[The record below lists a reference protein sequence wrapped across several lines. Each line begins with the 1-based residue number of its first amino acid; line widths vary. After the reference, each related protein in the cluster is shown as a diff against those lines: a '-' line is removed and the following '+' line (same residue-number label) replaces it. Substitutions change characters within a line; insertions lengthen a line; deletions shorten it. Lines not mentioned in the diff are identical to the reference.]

1 MKSNQNFSKIAFY
14 LFIILSFFSFQSFKC
29 SGNEPKE
36 SSNESNF
43 TQQVV
48 SRNDEVPSKTIYQ
61 ESTNDITASRNNA
74 ITQTVAKASPAI
86 VGINVIEI
94 QEYVVRNPFNPFNDP
109 FFQFF
114 FGDQFSAPERKY
126 QRKVQGL
133 GSGFIIS
140 PDGYILTNHHVAG
153 NATKIIVTLTNGEKY
168 DAKLIGADM
177 VSDVALLKIN
187 AKNLPYLKLGN
198 SDNLLVGEWAIA
210 FGNPFG
216 LFNINSKPTVTVGVI
231 SNLGVNL
238 VNEDQ
243 PYNRVY
249 KNMIQTD
256 AAISSGNS
264 GGPLLNA
271 NGDVIGVN
279 TMILSTAQSMKG
291 AGSIGIGFA
300 IPINRVKSIVNS
312 IMNGKK
318 LNRDIYIGMEV
329 MDLEELDNATK
340 KAYKIDDKAV
350 GAIIGKIYRNSPA
363 DKSGLDVGDIII
375 KVNNESVNNKN
386 DFLVQA
392 LDACVGDKLQIQV
405 KRGDKILTKTLIV
418 ESARS

>member
-1 MKSNQNFSKIAFY
+1 M
-14 LFIILSFFSFQSFKC
+14 
-29 SGNEPKE
+29 
-36 SSNESNF
+36 
-43 TQQVV
+43 
-48 SRNDEVPSKTIYQ
+48 
-61 ESTNDITASRNNA
+61 
-74 ITQTVAKASPAI
+74 
-86 VGINVIEI
+86 
-94 QEYVVRNPFNPFNDP
+94 
-109 FFQFF
+109 
-114 FGDQFSAPERKY
+114 
-126 QRKVQGL
+126 
-133 GSGFIIS
+133 
-140 PDGYILTNHHVAG
+140 
-153 NATKIIVTLTNGEKY
+153 
-168 DAKLIGADM
+168 
-177 VSDVALLKIN
+177 
-187 AKNLPYLKLGN
+187 
-198 SDNLLVGEWAIA
+198 
-210 FGNPFG
+210 
-216 LFNINSKPTVTVGVI
+216 TVGVI

>member
-1 MKSNQNFSKIAFY
+1 MKSKAIFSKISFY
-14 LFIILSFFSFQSFKC
+14 FIISFFFITFQSFQC
-29 SGNEPKE
+29 SGKDSEEPSDTE
-36 SSNESNF
+36 SIAQQVSTKSEQLPATQVYEESNE
-43 TQQVV
+43 
-48 SRNDEVPSKTIYQ
+48 
-61 ESTNDITASRNNA
+61 DITASRNNA

-94 QEYVVRNPFNPFNDP
+94 QEYVVRDPFSPFNDP
-109 FFQFF
+109 FFRFF
-114 FGDQFSAPERKY
+114 FGDSYGTPERKY

-140 PDGYILTNHHVAG
+140 ADGYILTNHHVAG
-153 NATKIIVTLTNGEKY
+153 NASKIIVTLTNGDKY

-187 AKNLPYLKLGN
+187 AKNLHYLKLGD

-216 LFNINSKPTVTVGVI
+216 LFNVNSKPTVTVGVI
-231 SNLGVNL
+231 SNLGVNFI
-238 VNEDQ
+238 NEDR

-249 KNMIQTD
+249 KGMIQTD

-279 TMILSTAQSMKG
+279 TVIFSTAQSVQG

-300 IPINRVKSIVNS
+300 IPINRVKKIVNS
-312 IMNGKK
+312 LMRGEK
-318 LNRDIYIGMEV
+318 LNRDIYLGLEV
-329 MDLEELDNATK
+329 LDLEELDETAK
-340 KAYKIDDKAV
+340 KAYKIDDKDA
-350 GAIIGKIYRNSPA
+350 GAIIAKIYRNSPA
-363 DKSGLDVGDIII
+363 DKSGLDVGDIVLKI
-375 KVNNESVNNKN
+375 NNEPIHNKS
-386 DFLVQA
+386 DFLVQI
-392 LDACVGDKLQIQV
+392 LDACVGDKLEVQV
-405 KRGDKILTKTLIV
+405 KRGDKIITKTLSV
-418 ESARS
+418 ESMRS

>member
-1 MKSNQNFSKIAFY
+1 MKSKEIFSKI
-14 LFIILSFFSFQSFKC
+14 SFFLFLTATFFSLQSFKC
-29 SGNEPKE
+29 SGEEPKE
-36 SSNESNF
+36 TKKNDNISQQVISKSDEQPVASVYEESN
-43 TQQVV
+43 
-48 SRNDEVPSKTIYQ
+48 
-61 ESTNDITASRNNA
+61 NDITASRNNA
-74 ITQTVAKASPAI
+74 ITQAVAKASPAI

-94 QEYVVRNPFNPFNDP
+94 QEYVVRDPFRGDP

-114 FGDQFSAPERKY
+114 FGDQNTPQRKY

-153 NATKIIVTLTNGEKY
+153 NATKIIVTLTSGEKY
-168 DAKLIGADM
+168 DAKLVGADM

-187 AKNLPYLKLGN
+187 VKNLPYLKLGN
-198 SDNLLVGEWAIA
+198 SENLLVGEWAIA

-238 VNEDQ
+238 ISEDQ

-249 KNMIQTD
+249 KGMIQTD

-279 TMILSTAQSMKG
+279 TMIFSTAQSMQG
-291 AGSIGIGFA
+291 SGSIGIGFA
-300 IPINRVKSIVNS
+300 IPINRVKTIVNS
-312 IMNGKK
+312 LMKGQK
-318 LNRDIYIGMEV
+318 LNRDIYLGLEV
-329 MDLEELDNATK
+329 MDLEELDDATK
-340 KAYKIDDKAV
+340 KAYKIDDKDV

-363 DKSGLDVGDIII
+363 DKSGLDVGDIVL
-375 KVNNESVNNKN
+375 KVNNEEVHNKT
-386 DFLVQA
+386 DFLVQT
-392 LDACVGDKLQIQV
+392 LDSVVGDKLQIQI
-405 KRGDKILTKTLIV
+405 KRGDKIITKTLSV
-418 ESARS
+418 ESMRS

>member
-140 PDGYILTNHHVAG
+140 PDG
-153 NATKIIVTLTNGEKY
+153 
-168 DAKLIGADM
+168 
-177 VSDVALLKIN
+177 
-187 AKNLPYLKLGN
+187 
-198 SDNLLVGEWAIA
+198 
-210 FGNPFG
+210 
-216 LFNINSKPTVTVGVI
+216 
-231 SNLGVNL
+231 
-238 VNEDQ
+238 
-243 PYNRVY
+243 
-249 KNMIQTD
+249 
-256 AAISSGNS
+256 
-264 GGPLLNA
+264 
-271 NGDVIGVN
+271 
-279 TMILSTAQSMKG
+279 
-291 AGSIGIGFA
+291 
-300 IPINRVKSIVNS
+300 
-312 IMNGKK
+312 
-318 LNRDIYIGMEV
+318 
-329 MDLEELDNATK
+329 
-340 KAYKIDDKAV
+340 
-350 GAIIGKIYRNSPA
+350 
-363 DKSGLDVGDIII
+363 
-375 KVNNESVNNKN
+375 
-386 DFLVQA
+386 
-392 LDACVGDKLQIQV
+392 
-405 KRGDKILTKTLIV
+405 
-418 ESARS
+418 